1 MHRDLFTSLFFS
13 RIRYKTFL
21 LISFYFLLISKSA
34 LATDEINMDGPLAL
48 HGYDP
53 VSYFSA
59 TPTLGENKIY
69 SVYRQAKYLFSSV
82 SNKQKFDSDPLAYEI
97 RDDHLYVLLNR
108 ATHKMWQQEMTENIQ
123 ISDRL
128 WPQIKSTSASSLR

>member
-34 LATDEINMDGPLAL
+34 LATDEINMDG
-48 HGYDP
+48 
-53 VSYFSA
+53 
-59 TPTLGENKIY
+59 
-69 SVYRQAKYLFSSV
+69 
-82 SNKQKFDSDPLAYEI
+82 PLAYEI